1 MDEHKIIQDY
11 IDEYHA
17 GKISEED
24 FQNRLASDPTLH
36 VAFAQYQQELTII
49 RAGAKEQLKKK
60 ATLALNKLEQ
70 KKRSIFSI
78 KRILPLAASLAFLI
92 AAVFLLKNSNQNLS
106 PADLFDTHFTLPNP
120 AGERNVNTQ
129 SFAWNDAMIAY
140 TNQDFEQTID
150 LLSPLVNQKD
160 FPFVDRGH
168 LYLGLSLLMQD
179 KYQDA
184 IHHFD
189 AINPESSF
197 VPDAQWFRALTYL
210 KMGKLEQTKNALQII
225 VNQARHYKHKEAIEI
240 LNNIN
245 N

>member
-17 GKISEED
+17 GKTSEED
-24 FQNRLASDPTLH
+24 FQKRLASDPILQK
-36 VAFAQYQQELTII
+36 AFVQYQQELTVI
-49 RAGAKEQLKKK
+49 RAAAKEQLKKK
-60 ATLALNKLEQ
+60 ATLALNKLGQ

-78 KRILPLAASLAFLI
+78 KRMLPLAASLAFLI
-92 AAVFLLKNSNQNLS
+92 VAVFLFKNSNQSL
-106 PADLFDTHFTLPNP
+106 PPTDLFDTHFALPNP

-140 TNQDFEQTID
+140 SNQDFEQTID
-150 LLSPLVNQKD
+150 LLSPLVNQED
-160 FPFVDRGH
+160 FPFIDRGH
-168 LYLGLSLLMQD
+168 LYLGLSLIMQN
-179 KYQDA
+179 KNPKA
-184 IHHFD
+184 INHFD

-197 VPDAQWFRALTYL
+197 IQDAEWFRALTYL
-210 KMGKLEQTKNALQII
+210 KMGNLEKTKNALKKI
-225 VNQARHYKHKEAIEI
+225 VNQARHYKHKEAMEI